1 MDNIFTQTL
10 FLGKRVINLPECHS
24 TNSIAAEMLVQQTVT
39 EGTIV
44 ATEHQTAGRGQ
55 RGNSWEAAAGQNLT
69 FSVLLKPSFLQIQ
82 EQFYLNIITSLA
94 IYDLL
99 TELLPSGAFIK
110 WPNDIYFYQQ
120 KLGGIL
126 IENTLKNASIE
137 WSVIG
142 IGLNVNQK
150 VFQSPQASSLAAVA
164 GSEFSRQQVLEQLLL
179 KLENRYIQ
187 LKGGKRQELRQLYL
201 SRLYW
206 MGEQHTF
213 RAGEEF
219 FSGKIIGIDKVG
231 RLAVCRNTDE
241 VHYFWIKEIEFIR

>member
-1 MDNIFTQTL
+1 LDNIFTQTL

-24 TNSIAAEMLVQQTVT
+24 TNSVAAEMLVQQTVT
-39 EGTIV
+39 EGIIV

-55 RGNSWEAAAGQNLT
+55 RGNRWEAAAGQNLT

-94 IYDLL
+94 IFDLL
-99 TELLPSGAFIK
+99 TDLLPSGTFIK
-110 WPNDIYFYQQ
+110 WPNDIYYYQQ

-150 VFQSPQASSLAAVA
+150 VFESPRAASLAAVA
-164 GSEFSRQQVLEQLLL
+164 GREFSRMEVLEQLLL
-179 KLENRYIQ
+179 KLEQRYLQ
-187 LKGGKRQELRQLYL
+187 LKGGKRQELRQTYL

-206 MGEQHTF
+206 LGEPRTF
-213 RAGEEF
+213 RSGEDF
-219 FSGKIIGIDKVG
+219 FTGKIIGIDKVG
-231 RLAVCRNTDE
+231 RLAVCRNNDE
-241 VHYFWIKEIEFIR
+241 VQYFWIKEIEFIR

>member
-10 FLGKRVINLPECHS
+10 FLGKRLISLPECHS
-24 TNSIAAEMLVQQTVT
+24 TNSVAAEMLMQQTVT
-39 EGTIV
+39 EGTLV
-44 ATEHQTAGRGQ
+44 TAEHQTAGRGQ
-55 RGNSWEAAAGQNLT
+55 RGSSWEADAALNLT
-69 FSVLLKPSFLQIQ
+69 FSVVLKPSFLQIQ
-82 EQFYLNIITSLA
+82 EQFFLNIITSLA

-110 WPNDIYFYQQ
+110 WPNDLYFYQQ

-150 VFQSPQASSLAAVA
+150 NFQSPQASSLAVIA
-164 GSEFSRQQVLEQLLL
+164 GKEFPRPQLMEKLLL
-179 KLENRYIQ
+179 KLENRYLQ
-187 LKGGKRQELRQLYL
+187 LKAGKQKELRQLYL

-206 MGEQHTF
+206 LGEWRTF
-213 RAGEEF
+213 QSGQEYF
-219 FSGKIIGIDKVG
+219 TGKIIGIDKIG
-231 RLAVCRNTDE
+231 RLAVCKEGGE
-241 VHYFWIKEIEFIR
+241 VQYFWIKEIAFVR